1 MKRIVRSENILS
13 PIIIARS
20 SRYQINLALLLV
32 LFFKLW
38 LLLEL
43 VKFLANSWKQGIEEI
58 LMLFNLLNT

>member
-43 VKFLANSWKQGIEEI
+43 VKFLANSWKQGVEEI